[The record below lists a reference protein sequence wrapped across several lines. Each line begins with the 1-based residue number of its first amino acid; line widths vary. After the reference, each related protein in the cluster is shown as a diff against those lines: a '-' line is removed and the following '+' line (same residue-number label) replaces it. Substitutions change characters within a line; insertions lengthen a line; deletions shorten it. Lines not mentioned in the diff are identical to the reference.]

1 MKVADVMSRPITSCT
16 ENTSVASAGRL
27 MGEND
32 CGFLPVLR
40 GGTMVGVV
48 TDRDICVAISRKRR
62 SAWEL
67 PVREIMSKDVAACV
81 LTDSVGSALSTM
93 AQRQVR
99 RLPVLDPKGTLA
111 GILSLD
117 DLILRA
123 EEQSPTG
130 APPWLTF
137 GDVVRALR
145 RIVGSRPLR
154 KSA

>member
-1 MKVADVMSRPITSCT
+1 M
-16 ENTSVASAGRL
+16 

-40 GGTMVGVV
+40 AGRIVGVV
-48 TDRDICVAISRKRR
+48 TDRDICVAIGKKRR
-62 SAWEL
+62 SPSEL
-67 PVREIMSKDVAACV
+67 LVREIMTRDVAACAT
-81 LTDSVGSALSTM
+81 TDAVGSALSTM
-93 AQRQVR
+93 AQRHVR
-99 RLPVLDPKGTLA
+99 RLPVLDSRGALA

-117 DLILRA
+117 DLVLRA
-123 EEQSPTG
+123 EEQAPTG
-130 APPWLTF
+130 EPPLLSF